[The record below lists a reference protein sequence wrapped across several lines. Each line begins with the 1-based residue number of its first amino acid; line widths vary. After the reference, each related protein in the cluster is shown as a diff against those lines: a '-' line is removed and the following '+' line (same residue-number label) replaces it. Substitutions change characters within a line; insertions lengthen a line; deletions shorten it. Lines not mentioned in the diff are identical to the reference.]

1 MRGDLVEWVRTE
13 RRERKNCRV
22 PTKLNYF
29 LTFVREST
37 KVGNVTFTMVVA
49 FRFVFPFLFWGGGGI
64 GIGMYGDLFF
74 IESHVNS

>member
-1 MRGDLVEWVRTE
+1 MNEGDLVKWVRTE

-49 FRFVFPFLFWGGGGI
+49 FRFVFPFLFWGGGG
-64 GIGMYGDLFF
+64 GVLG
-74 IESHVNS
+74 